1 MLQKYIT
8 MLREDIKEAMGR
20 RCGLDELNNLIMLV
34 GFLYV
39 VAALFTKNKIFLL
52 VGAAFVILCYLRVF
66 SKNVDKRKRENDFYM
81 RYMGK
86 VVLEARLLKLM
97 IRMKCKSI
105 LDKEYVYF
113 VCDACHQVIRVPKG
127 KNKVNIR
134 CPKCNHTF
142 VKRT

>member
-8 MLREDIKEAMGR
+8 MLRKDIKEAMGR

-39 VAALFTKNKIFLL
+39 VAALFTKNRIFLL
-52 VGAAFVILCYLRVF
+52 IGAVFVILCYLRVF
-66 SKNVDKRKRENDFYM
+66 SKNVDKRKKENDIYM

-105 LDKEYVYF
+105 MDKEYVYF

>member
-8 MLREDIKEAMGR
+8 MLRKDIKEAMGR

-52 VGAAFVILCYLRVF
+52 VGAAFVVLCYLRVF
-66 SKNVDKRKRENDFYM
+66 SKNVAKRKKENDFYM

-97 IRMKCKSI
+97 IRMKGKSL

-113 VCDACHQVIRVPKG
+113 VCDQCHQVIRVPKG

-134 CPKCNHTF
+134 CPKCDHTF

>member
-1 MLQKYIT
+1 
-8 MLREDIKEAMGR
+8 
-20 RCGLDELNNLIMLV
+20 
-34 GFLYV
+34 
-39 VAALFTKNKIFLL
+39 LFTKNKIFLL